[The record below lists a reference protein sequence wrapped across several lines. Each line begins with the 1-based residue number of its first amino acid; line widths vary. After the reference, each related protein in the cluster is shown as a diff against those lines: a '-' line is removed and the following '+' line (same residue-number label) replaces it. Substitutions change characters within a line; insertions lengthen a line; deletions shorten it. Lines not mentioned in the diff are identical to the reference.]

1 MYFFCLGQDAPMEF
15 EITKFDAYTIIG
27 YCNNIDEIIEKFSQ
41 IEVPTTNIKCK
52 LSCGASIFTQK
63 QWKRK
68 ELKYAK
74 TYFCTKEENS
84 ILKES
89 ILFPPNQNT
98 GIAKLASNI
107 KRSVSNKYNGSTAII
122 TQYNALEHLHFLGYS
137 LEDVGNKLGL
147 SNLIYDG
154 EHWDDSAFVFLNDLN
169 VVINLRYTL
178 ADDIIDIKQELIKC
192 KEDLLLFLLVNRD
205 SALSSNICFV
215 NIIAAPKF
223 EENGTVFQSENKFN
237 SVIGKKILENDI
249 NFENWWNN
257 IFIPDI
263 RKAGLHETED
273 SAFMDMISAT
283 FTFMATTR
291 IDVPTLVENTDE
303 QIRSLLLS
311 NEQLQAIN
319 TSGNKKIIIGGYG
332 SGKSIVAMGQ
342 MQELIKK
349 EDKANVKIFYICYDA
364 KTLYTTEMKH
374 FVESLKIP
382 RNVEVISKHILELC
396 QDLKIFSNVPRLS
409 ELIPVLVQQPGH
421 IVHFVI
427 DEFNCES
434 LDNAEEKALKNLLT
448 TSENLQTSTVVLV
461 AQSMENRRVYHS
473 YDQKNI
479 THDSYKYGE
488 TGMEVIHLS
497 KCIRNSYFVYKFNNS
512 LQEALSQE
520 KNIFHHPVLSRS
532 TDIKENAATSRSTDI
547 KENATTTVA
556 HNLEELTSAEEHLES
571 IDANENNVKAP
582 TTMEDLALSLNAELC
597 SSTVNTETSY
607 KYQLCDDVWHNIDG
621 RLPVLLAFDNKPS
634 HEEECVAKLA
644 ISIDRLCFLK
654 KRHALFIANTTK
666 GRLTQQQ
673 VLYCLGK
680 LFILYSSDTDWN
692 IIDSYENVL
701 EEIPDINECN
711 LITDYRGCR
720 GLQADQVVVF
730 VDPDDQYHWPYM
742 VECCAR
748 STNSLVLMIIDDLY
762 SATTNILYR
771 CINKIVQ
778 NSLIEVYTICGVT
791 NTNTEKPLKVSEQI
805 NFQRQLSINTNS
817 RRYCN
822 FVQKI
827 LSFKP
832 IKFAKTQEDIPVADL
847 HAL

>member
-1 MYFFCLGQDAPMEF
+1 MEF
-15 EITKFDAYTIIG
+15 EITRYDAYTIIG
-27 YCNNIDEIIEKFSQ
+27 YYSKIDENIEKFAQ
-41 IEVPTTNIKCK
+41 IETPKTNIKCK
-52 LSCGASIFTQK
+52 LSCGTSIFTQK
-63 QWKRK
+63 QWKNK

-107 KRSVSNKYNGSTAII
+107 KKAVSNKYNGSAATI
-122 TQYNALEHLHFLGYS
+122 TQYNALEHLQFLGYS
-137 LEDVGNKLGL
+137 LEDVGNKLDL
-147 SNLIYDG
+147 SNLIYDSK
-154 EHWDDSAFVFLNDLN
+154 HWDDSGFVFLNDLN

-178 ADDIIDIKQELIKC
+178 ADDISDIKQELIKC

-223 EENGTVFQSENKFN
+223 EENGTVFQSENNFN
-237 SVIGKKILENDI
+237 SVINKHIMENEI
-249 NFENWWNN
+249 SFEKWWNN

-263 RKAGLHETED
+263 QKAGLHETED

-291 IDVPTLVENTDE
+291 IDVPTLIENTDE

-342 MQELIKK
+342 IQELIKK
-349 EDKANVKIFYICYDA
+349 EDKANVKIFYICYDV
-364 KTLYTTEMKH
+364 KTLHKTEMKH
-374 FVESLKIP
+374 FVKSLKIP
-382 RNVEVISKHILELC
+382 RNVEVISKNILELC
-396 QDLKIFSNVPRLS
+396 QDLKIFSHVPRIS
-409 ELIPVLVQQPGH
+409 ELLTVLIQQSGH

-434 LDNAEEKALKNLLT
+434 LDNAEAKSLKNLLT
-448 TSENLQTSTVVLV
+448 TSENLQASTVVLV
-461 AQSMENRRVYHS
+461 AQSMENRRVYNS
-473 YDQKNI
+473 YEQKTI
-479 THDSYKYGE
+479 THDSYKYEE

-532 TDIKENAATSRSTDI
+532 TDIKENAATSTSTDI
-547 KENATTTVA
+547 KENSTTTGA
-556 HNLEELTSAEEHLES
+556 HNLEELTSTEEHLES
-571 IDANENNVKAP
+571 IDANEKKFKALN
-582 TTMEDLALSLNAELC
+582 TMEDLALSLTPELC

-621 RLPVLLAFDNKPS
+621 SMPVLLAFDNKPS

-644 ISIDRLCFLK
+644 ISIDRLCFWK
-654 KRHALFIANTTK
+654 KHHALFLANTRK

-680 LFILYSSDTDWN
+680 PFILYSYDTDWN

-711 LITDYRGCR
+711 LITDYQGCR

-730 VDPDDQYHWPYM
+730 VDPDDQYHWPYL
-742 VECCAR
+742 VESCAR
-748 STNSLVLMIIDDLY
+748 STNSLVLILIDDLY

-771 CINKIVQ
+771 CINKTVE
-778 NSLIEVYTICGVT
+778 NCLIEVHTICGATDT
-791 NTNTEKPLKVSEQI
+791 NKEKPLKVSALL
-805 NFQRQLSINTNS
+805 NFQRNLSINTNS

-827 LSFKP
+827 LSFKH
-832 IKFAKTQEDIPVADL
+832 IKFAKTQEDIAVADL